1 MNCKLSYSL
10 QKSDK
15 HSLLPQAQHFSK
27 HFVCLVSRFNLN
39 NTYETSNSH
48 IEMSAIILFVELKAA
63 PALISFWLTFP
74 ENQTY
79 DSRLNTIKPTEL
91 HNLHAWTDPS

>member
-1 MNCKLSYSL
+1 
-10 QKSDK
+10 
-15 HSLLPQAQHFSK
+15 
-27 HFVCLVSRFNLN
+27 
-39 NTYETSNSH
+39 
-48 IEMSAIILFVELKAA
+48 MSAIILFVELKAA